1 MNWRRRS
8 PIVLWCE
15 RSCMHGPA
23 CVPCVFESV
32 GVAAAGCAARAS
44 VDIWALSTVGALQPS
59 KHSNHYNSRWGSR
72 RFLVGALVPDQS
84 THMLGVF
91 IPRVPFAHL
100 LQQRAGQALT
110 SVSFAA
116 ASATPTLQ
124 QHRQLVRSTPL
135 IAAPAPVATHRDTH
149 GHVATH

>member
-1 MNWRRRS
+1 MD
-8 PIVLWCE
+8 VL
-15 RSCMHGPA
+15 A
-23 CVPCVFESV
+23 CLVCSYV

-44 VDIWALSTVGALQPS
+44 VDIWALSTVGALQPN
-59 KHSNHYNSRWGSR
+59 KHSNHYNSRWVRVVSLSVLW
-72 RFLVGALVPDQS
+72 FLIKA
-84 THMLGVF
+84 HMLGVV
-91 IPRVPFAHL
+91 IPCVPFAQL